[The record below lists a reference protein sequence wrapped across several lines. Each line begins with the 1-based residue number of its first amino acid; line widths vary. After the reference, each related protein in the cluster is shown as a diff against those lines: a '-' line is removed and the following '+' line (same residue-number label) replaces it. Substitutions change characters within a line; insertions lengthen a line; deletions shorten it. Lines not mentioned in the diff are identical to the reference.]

1 MSINILN
8 DLNRLFNKIIK
19 TKKNNININIEF
31 LLEFS
36 NSIKLHS
43 EELSKILHFHMI
55 VINMI
60 IILYY
65 IGIIKL
71 IILNFR
77 QNI

>member
-1 MSINILN
+1 MSTNILN

-19 TKKNNININIEF
+19 TKKNNINIEF

-43 EELSKILHFHMI
+43 EELSKILHFIMI

-60 IILYY
+60 IIR
-65 IGIIKL
+65 II
-71 IILNFR
+71 
-77 QNI
+77 